1 MYQVAR
7 SEDISEDVKLKY
19 LEYSKCDVLGLE
31 ELYNKLNNILNS
43 EQGKTIEFQN
53 SFLHR

>member
-31 ELYNKLNNILNS
+31 ELYNKFNNILNS